1 MFSIETISQ
10 KNCLTTLG
18 RSKLKD
24 DDLEKLTHAKQ
35 LCRNGDYESS
45 FEIVRSIIAN
55 QEHTDILTILD
66 ALILEAEL
74 SWKSGKLD
82 EGFRSIDIAQNLMLS
97 DRVDLTLREFQE
109 KQGRLLSQA
118 GVIHWYKGDIEEAL
132 KHHKESLRIRETL
145 NDKEGIAIAYNNLGL
160 VFWTKGDFDQATA
173 YYEDSL
179 AIYNELGDEGGVSR
193 VLNNLANIS
202 SSRGELD
209 PALSYYQQSLEIK
222 ERIANK
228 KDIATS
234 LINIGVIHRL
244 KGNLDKATEYYNRSL
259 NLLENLSIGPE
270 FALGLNNLGEIFNLK
285 GELDTALDFYQRSLL
300 IYDAMGAKEGIALA
314 LHNMGD
320 IQKRK
325 GNHEIAFEYFQRSL
339 AISEKMENSR
349 LISVI
354 LFELIRIAID
364 NNDSDQAM
372 KFFQRLEEIDAK
384 SDNRA
389 INQQY
394 RLANALILKTSSR
407 TRERVKAEEILEE
420 LIDEEPADHT
430 IIIDA
435 MVNLCELLLLELK
448 AARAEETLQKVNELT
463 RKLVVVASEQSSHSL
478 VVESYLLQSKLAL
491 LNFKIKQAQDLMTQA
506 KKLAHEKGLYRLESI
521 VDREIKTL
529 QNDIQRWE
537 SILEVNPPK
546 QELVSI
552 TNLDDLLRRMV
563 QKTVENLEVS
573 STTGVRKSKY
583 NLVHLNLLEG
593 TDKAEKSRFRVGI
606 AQIGLSKDGDILS
619 EQYEEKREGLIG
631 LKEEEVTQTREKI
644 RDFVERAHSD
654 GLKILIFPEM
664 TIDLYYYEFSQDISK
679 LARDYDMYIIP
690 GSFHDQESKRNICR
704 IFGPNGVLWEQEKHI
719 PAVIHIEGKRFI
731 ERINTESRSKKTT
744 ICDTEYGRIAIAICR
759 DFLDM
764 DLRVE
769 LKNSDPPVDLIIN
782 PAFTPVTEDFRAA
795 HFDARRSIY
804 AYCFFANVAEF
815 GNSLIYTPEKERI
828 ERNIPKREE
837 GIIYKDVD
845 LFQLRSERKKWED
858 QQKQNAFIQST
869 R

>member
-1 MFSIETISQ
+1 M
-10 KNCLTTLG
+10 
-18 RSKLKD
+18 KD
-24 DDLEKLTHAKQ
+24 DDLRELNRAKQ
-35 LCRNGDYESS
+35 LCRNGEYESS
-45 FEIVRSIIAN
+45 FEIVRNLVAN
-55 QEHTDILTILD
+55 KEHVDIFTILD

-74 SWKSGKLD
+74 SWKTGKLD
-82 EGFRSIDIAQNLMLS
+82 EGFRSIDIAENLMES

-132 KHHKESLRIRETL
+132 KHHNESLRIREKL

-160 VFWTKGDFDQATA
+160 VFWTKGDLDQATA

-179 AIYNELGDEGGVSR
+179 AIYHELGDESGVSR

-209 PALSYYQQSLEIK
+209 LALSYYQQSLEIK

-228 KDIATS
+228 KDVATS

-259 NLLENLSIGPE
+259 NLQEHLSIGPE
-270 FALGLNNLGEIFNLK
+270 FALALNNLGEIFNLK

-339 AISEKMENSR
+339 TISEKMENSR

-354 LFELIRIAID
+354 LFELIGIALD
-364 NNDSDQAM
+364 NNDSDRA
-372 KFFQRLEEIDAK
+372 KEFFQRLEKIDAK

-394 RLANALILKTSSR
+394 RLANALILKASSR
-407 TRERVKAEEILEE
+407 TCERVKAEEILEE
-420 LIDEEPADHT
+420 LIDEDPADHR

-435 MVNLCELLLLELK
+435 MVNLCELFLLELK
-448 AARAEETLQKVNELT
+448 ATRVEETLQKVDELT
-463 RKLVVVASEQSSHSL
+463 QKLLTIASEQSSHPL

-491 LNFKIKQAQDLMTQA
+491 VNFEIKQARNLMTQA
-506 KKLAHEKGLYRLESI
+506 KELAHEKGLHRLESI

-537 SILEVNPPK
+537 SILEINPPK

-552 TNLDDLLRRMV
+552 TNLDDLIKRMV
-563 QKTVENLEVS
+563 QKTVENL
-573 STTGVRKSKY
+573 GVPSMAEARRSKY

-593 TDKAEKSRFRVGI
+593 TDKAEKSKFRVGI
-606 AQIGLSKDGDILS
+606 AQIGLSKGGDILN
-619 EQYEEKREGLIG
+619 EQYEEKTNGLIG
-631 LKEEEVTQTREKI
+631 LKKETITQTRGKI
-644 RDFVERAHSD
+644 RDFVGRANLD
-654 GLKILIFPEM
+654 GIKILIFPEM
-664 TIDLYYYEFSQDISK
+664 TIDLCYNEFNQDLSR
-679 LARDYDMYIIP
+679 LAQEYDMFIIP

-704 IFGPNGVLWEQEKHI
+704 IFGPNGILWEQEKHI

-731 ERINTESRSKKTT
+731 ERINTESQSKKTI
-744 ICDTEYGRIAIAICR
+744 ICDTEYGRIAVAICR
-759 DFLDM
+759 DFLDL
-764 DLRVE
+764 DLRVV
-769 LKNSDPPVDLIIN
+769 LKNSDPPIDLVIN

-828 ERNIPKREE
+828 ERSIPKREE